1 MATDTEKTNGI
12 IYFRLTEP
20 RYEGDTTKNCGLTGG
35 EIDKNFNFLRG
46 YDIEKGSWDSETKML
61 ILERLNGEKLAIA
74 LPVDGSGSTEA
85 ISFEGSEFLSES
97 GGTLSLVANGG
108 EPYLI
113 TGFTE
118 CCEEL
123 IEALNILGEKIDNI
137 GSDVIN
143 LIQDYDDEFIQV
155 YKVIDENA
163 QREFE
168 TIRKLTEDVCE
179 IKRSLAS
186 EIQKR
191 KALETKIIE
200 EVSDIVENLSTEV
213 NNVKRDTSASI
224 QNLSQEIGGITRRET
239 EQDERIQRLAEEL
252 NNAHNELTEAI
263 AREKRNRK
271 ESIRNLRETVEQ
283 KLSGFE
289 TRLAALSNNCAS
301 IFENIENKFARISQH
316 EQQQDEKIASLNTK
330 IDEKICDVNEKIARE
345 KKERIDGDK
354 QLSNTIRQ
362 KVLELSEL
370 IGNEAVA
377 RSGADDTLHGLIN
390 NEVAE
395 RQREVRRLEGL
406 VQTEK
411 NSRIGEDNNIKSLI
425 SIQRNQTERLI
436 DEEKRARQ
444 YQNSVLQ
451 EEISNRLITVGEN
464 IDEIKGYA
472 KWLYYGSAQNL
483 LLPCDER
490 KWGIAIR
497 DINEGEYAGRREIYL
512 NLNPND
518 KFLSQDCNY
527 LASYISLKYNK
538 DNNHIELIGRDGIVA
553 SYIDANIF
561 IQKGFLV
568 RSYFNEINKNLVFVW
583 DSGDTTIIPARD
595 IFDPEAGNGI
605 KIEGQKFS
613 IEIGNN
619 DEGFLHFRNGG
630 LVTIGIKDAIDTS
643 SANLRLDIEA
653 LINQKIAAI
662 NAQLSGI
669 SENIS
674 EIEQNM
680 VTNDEFNGYTARTDQ
695 ILSGLSQDILDLGTR
710 FGQQLEE
717 LRSYVDGEI
726 SGISAA
732 ITDIEEDIEELKNK
746 VVYLSDFNAY
756 TAETKSKIEEI
767 DENISGITEGISGL
781 SENIRSIQ
789 EDVSAL
795 AENVDSIT
803 DNVSALTEDVET
815 LKDNVSAQNE
825 HIDEIE
831 NTISGLSTN
840 VSKNSQDIEELFE
853 IIESGGGG
861 TIREIVSRDDSV
873 SVKDEGDG
881 VINLEVK
888 TAPVELVSR
897 DDSIKIEEESGGT
910 INIEVNS
917 APVKITSSD
926 DSLNVSEESGVTNIV
941 ISQIFNPEIE
951 IEIQ

>member
-46 YDIEKGSWDSETKML
+46 YDIEKGSWNSETKML

-74 LPVDGSGSTEA
+74 LPMDGSGSTEA

-123 IEALNILGEKIDNI
+123 IEALNALGEKIDNI
-137 GSDVIN
+137 SSDVIN

-155 YKVIDENA
+155 YKVIDEKA

-179 IKRSLAS
+179 IKRSLTS

-191 KALETKIIE
+191 EALETNIIE
-200 EVSDIVENLSTEV
+200 KVSDIVENLSTEV

-224 QNLSQEIGGITRRET
+224 QNLSQEIGSITRRET
-239 EQDERIQRLAEEL
+239 EQDERMQRLAEEL
-252 NNAHNELTEAI
+252 NNVHNELTKAI
-263 AREKRNRK
+263 AREKR
-271 ESIRNLRETVEQ
+271 
-283 KLSGFE
+283 
-289 TRLAALSNNCAS
+289 
-301 IFENIENKFARISQH
+301 
-316 EQQQDEKIASLNTK
+316 
-330 IDEKICDVNEKIARE
+330 
-345 KKERIDGDK
+345 ERIDSDK
-354 QLSNTIRQ
+354 QLSNTIHQ
-362 KVLELSEL
+362 KALELSEL
-370 IGNEAVA
+370 IGNESVA

-395 RQREVRRLEGL
+395 RRREVRRLEGL

-444 YQNSVLQ
+444 YQDSVLQ

-568 RSYFNEINKNLVFVW
+568 RSYFDDINKNLVFVW
-583 DSGDTTIIPARD
+583 DSGDPTIIPTKD

-613 IEIGNN
+613 IEIGND
-619 DEGFLHFRNGG
+619 DEGFLRFSNGG
-630 LVTIGIKDAIDTS
+630 LVTFGIKDAIDAS
-643 SANLRLDIEA
+643 SANLRHDIEA
-653 LINQKIAAI
+653 LISQKIVAI
-662 NAQLSGI
+662 NAQISGI
-669 SENIS
+669 FENIS

-680 VTNDEFNGYTARTDQ
+680 VTNDEFNGYSARTDQ
-695 ILSGLSQDILDLGTR
+695 ILSGLSQDILNLGTR

-717 LRSYVDGEI
+717 LRSYVDDEI

-732 ITDIEEDIEELKNK
+732 IIDIEGDIEELKNK

-781 SENIRSIQ
+781 SENIRSIR
-789 EDVSAL
+789 EDVNAL

-815 LKDNVSAQNE
+815 LKDNVSAQNK
-825 HIDEIE
+825 HIEEIE

-926 DSLNVSEESGVTNIV
+926 GSLNVSEESGVTNIV

-951 IEIQ
+951 IEIL